1 MQLHPKRS
9 SCMKFIKNHSIMKIS
24 TVKMAKV
31 HHNEI
36 VFFLQKF
43 LKKYVISTIDR
54 ARDMM

>member
-31 HHNEI
+31 HTYI
-36 VFFLQKF
+36 LALSQ
-43 LKKYVISTIDR
+43 
-54 ARDMM
+54 RDTP